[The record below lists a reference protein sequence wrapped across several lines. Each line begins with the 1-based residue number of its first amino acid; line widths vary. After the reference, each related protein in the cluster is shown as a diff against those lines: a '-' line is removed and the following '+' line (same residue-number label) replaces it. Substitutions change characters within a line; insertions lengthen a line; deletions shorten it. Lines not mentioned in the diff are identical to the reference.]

1 MGSRKAVGMG
11 WADDSELRGV
21 GAIQQG
27 MRTKGS
33 LGEAVN
39 ADLNVGGSSGV
50 RGQVQ
55 EKKMP
60 TILLASRSPRRREFL
75 LAAGIEHEAEHPGVE
90 DSNLVPGDVTPSQW
104 VMSLAYLKA
113 QAGATLIPGK
123 HRLVIGADTTCVVDG
138 RMVGTPRDAAEA
150 REIIRGF
157 VGRSHDVVSG
167 VAIVDTVSG
176 AREMFSDAASV
187 VFGNLDEA
195 QIEEYV
201 ATGAW
206 AGKAGAYNL
215 AERVAAGWPIVTS
228 GDETTVMGLPMKK
241 LQARLAAWQV
251 RQVD

>member
-11 WADDSELRGV
+11 WACKTEL
-21 GAIQQG
+21 QDESL
-27 MRTKGS
+27 KGS
-33 LGEAVN
+33 FVEAAN
-39 ADLNVGGSSGV
+39 ADLSVQGSSGV
-50 RGQVQ
+50 RSEVDEQ
-55 EKKMP
+55 KLP
-60 TILLASRSPRRREFL
+60 IIFLASRSPRRREFL

-90 DSNLVPGDVTPSQW
+90 DSILVPGDVSPSQW

-113 QAGATLIPGK
+113 QAGAALIPGK

-157 VGRSHDVVSG
+157 VGRSHDVLTG
-167 VAIVDTVSG
+167 VAIVDSISG
-176 AREMFSDAASV
+176 AREMFWDRATV
-187 VFGNLDEA
+187 VFGNLEVA
-195 QIEEYV
+195 QIEEYI

-241 LQARLAAWQV
+241 LQARLAARRI